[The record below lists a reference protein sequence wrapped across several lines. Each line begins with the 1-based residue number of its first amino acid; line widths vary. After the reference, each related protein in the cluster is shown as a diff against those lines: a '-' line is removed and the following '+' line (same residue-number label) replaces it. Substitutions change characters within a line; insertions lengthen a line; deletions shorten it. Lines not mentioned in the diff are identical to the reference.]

1 MMIETDILYA
11 IVKSEDWLKPTAMS
25 LLRKMVNGQ
34 LGLVCASRESL
45 HELYYTSAEEG
56 VSIDDY
62 IGRVASLTSL
72 PNLRFLETNYETDI
86 LALTLMKQFKISSI
100 FDAYYAATCL
110 SMVDDRTIVSTDEVY
125 DRVPGMT
132 RRDPRGLE

>member
-1 MMIETDILYA
+1 MMIESDMLYA
-11 IVKSEDWLKPTAMS
+11 IVKTEDWLKPAATS
-25 LLRKMVNGQ
+25 LVKKMVKGQ
-34 LGLVCASRESL
+34 LGTVCASRESL

-72 PNLRFLETNYETDI
+72 PNLRFLNTNYEIDI
-86 LALTLMKQFKISSI
+86 LALTLMKQFKLTSI

-110 SMVDDRTIVSTDEVY
+110 SMVEDKTIVSTDEIY
-125 DRVPGMT
+125 DRVSGLT
-132 RRDPRGLE
+132 RLDPRTMR